1 MKKNNKLWH
10 RKSKERPSVSEYNPV
25 PLYRSYGITKQ
36 ESIFTVLNEYIAIIL
51 GWLLYIP
58 MFAIIIIGTI
68 FMICLLGPVGIVF
81 VFASILML
89 IYFVLA
95 RKIRKRAKFILKLQ
109 KTCRKLGYTMEL
121 KRGFLKGLKFN
132 KEGIDLVIHT
142 PTKKWFVRF
151 MTTKKRNSHV
161 TFINKDVIEIKKIKG
176 RVKLRSG
183 MFGYMHHNLSKPRVS
198 NIVPRVSMHDHQ
210 SIEKGSPKLSY
221 IPYSFN
227 EIFNDDNFEVQ
238 KALVVNPVPLEMFK
252 TDKSGSRI
260 PIDTGERL
268 FDYIMFSGSGFINTL
283 EREYQ
288 KKR

>member
-1 MKKNNKLWH
+1 MR
-10 RKSKERPSVSEYNPV
+10 RKEGKRSPSVSEYNPV
-25 PLYRSYGITKQ
+25 PLYRSYGVTKK
-36 ESIFTVLNEYIAIIL
+36 ENIFTVLNEYLAVLL

-68 FMICLLGPVGIVF
+68 FMIKLLGATGTLFVVVSAVLIV
-81 VFASILML
+81 
-89 IYFVLA
+89 YFVLA
-95 RKIRKRAKFILKLQ
+95 RKIRKRAKFILRLQ
-109 KTCRKLGYTMEL
+109 KKCRQLGYTMEL
-121 KRGFLKGLKFN
+121 KRGFLKGLKLN

-151 MTTKKRNSHV
+151 MTTKRRNSHV
-161 TFINKDVIEIKKIKG
+161 TFLNKDTIEIKKIKG

-252 TDKSGSRI
+252 VDKGGSRI
-260 PIDTGERL
+260 PIDTGERM
-268 FDYIMFSGSGFINTL
+268 FDYIMFSGSGFIKTL
-283 EREYQ
+283 EREFEE
-288 KKR
+288 K

>member
-1 MKKNNKLWH
+1 MAKKH
-10 RKSKERPSVSEYNPV
+10 RPKVSRYNPV
-25 PLYRSYGITKQ
+25 PLYRSYGVTKK
-36 ESIFTVLNEYIAIIL
+36 ENIFTALNEYLAVIL

-58 MFAIIIIGTI
+58 MFAIIIIGTL
-68 FMICLLGPVGIVF
+68 FMIKLLGSAGILFVF
-81 VFASILML
+81 VSALL
-89 IYFVLA
+89 LVYFVLA
-95 RKIRKRAKFILKLQ
+95 RKLRKRARFILRL
-109 KTCRKLGYTMEL
+109 RKLCKKMGYVLEM
-121 KRGFLKGLKFN
+121 KRGFLKSLKFN
-132 KEGIDLVIHT
+132 KDGIDLVIHT

-161 TFINKDVIEIKKIKG
+161 TFLNKDTIEIKKIKG
-176 RVKLRSG
+176 RIKLRSG

-268 FDYIMFSGSGFINTL
+268 FDYIMFSGSGFLNTL

-288 KKR
+288 DKNGEQ

>member
-1 MKKNNKLWH
+1 MKKNIKLWC

-25 PLYRSYGITKQ
+25 PLYRSYGVTKQ

-68 FMICLLGPVGIVF
+68 FMIKLFGAVGTLFVIVS
-81 VFASILML
+81 VVMI

-95 RKIRKRAKFILKLQ
+95 RKIRKRAKFILRLQ
-109 KTCRKLGYTMEL
+109 KKCRRLGYTMEL

-132 KEGIDLVIHT
+132 KEGIDLVVHT

-161 TFINKDVIEIKKIKG
+161 TFLNKDTIEIKKIKG

-183 MFGYMHHNLSKPRVS
+183 MFGYHSLAVGN
-198 NIVPRVSMHDHQ
+198 
-210 SIEKGSPKLSY
+210 PKISH
-221 IPYSFN
+221 IQYSFD
-227 EIFNDDNFEVQ
+227 ETFNGEDVEVQ

-252 TDKSGSRI
+252 RDKGGSRI

-268 FDYIMFSGSGFINTL
+268 FDYIMFSGSGFLNTL
-283 EREYQ
+283 EREYKEKNGEQ
-288 KKR
+288 